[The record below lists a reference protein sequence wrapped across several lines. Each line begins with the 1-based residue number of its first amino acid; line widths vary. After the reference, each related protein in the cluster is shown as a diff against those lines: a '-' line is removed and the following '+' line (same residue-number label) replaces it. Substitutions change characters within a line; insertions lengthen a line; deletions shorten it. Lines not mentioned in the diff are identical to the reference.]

1 MTGQT
6 TLRAILATMEPS
18 LSETEYAFGT
28 TADPAAAGAIEGL
41 IATFAEEEGLSL
53 IAPASALA
61 AAGIAHSPGWAKISL
76 NVHSSLSA
84 VGLTAALASALAD
97 KGISANVVAAYYHDH
112 LFVPWEERRKA
123 MDILALLAAAA
134 SCMDNTVAPHAT
146 ESDVTETR

>member
-6 TLRAILATMEPS
+6 YLRAILATMEPS
-18 LSETEYAFGT
+18 LSEIEYAFGT
-28 TADPAAAGAIEGL
+28 TADPAVAGTIEGL
-41 IATFAEEEGLSL
+41 VATFAEAEGLSL
-53 IAPASALA
+53 IAPAEALA

-76 NVHSSLSA
+76 KVHSSL
-84 VGLTAALASALAD
+84 AALASALAD
-97 KGISANVVAAYYHDH
+97 KGISANVVAAYFHDH

-134 SCMDNTVAPHAT
+134 SCMDNTVAPHGE